1 MAYNKFTLNDLSEK
15 FAIHYELASFMS
27 ALTDISGSEKLL
39 NDLEEAAEMPL
50 STEKAKSE
58 LIIVPLLKELHR
70 NNKNKFSYFSG
81 YQFNVDSKSGLKG
94 YCDFIL
100 SAQPRKIEIESPVFC
115 LVEAKKDN
123 IEDGYAQCGAEMYAA
138 QLFNQKHHT
147 EQKAIYGC
155 VTNAFCWA
163 FLKLE
168 NQKLIID
175 PHYVPLTFSYPDKVL
190 AILQWILNECSH
202 DQSHQIN

>member
-1 MAYNKFTLNDLSEK
+1 VVYNKFTLSDLSDK
-15 FAIHYELASFMS
+15 FQITYELARFLPE
-27 ALTDISGSEKLL
+27 LTDIGASKKLL
-39 NDLEEAAEMPL
+39 MDLEEAAELPL

-70 NNKNKFSYFSG
+70 TNKNKFSYFSG
-81 YQFNVDSKSGLKG
+81 YQFNVDSKKGLKG

-100 SAQPRKIEIESPVFC
+100 SAQPKKIEIESPVFC

-155 VTNAFCWA
+155 VTNAFCWV

-168 NQKLIID
+168 QNTLIID
-175 PHYVPLTFSYPDKVL
+175 HQYVPLTFTQPDKVL
-190 AILQWILNECSH
+190 AILQWILNQCLIKQLKKS
-202 DQSHQIN
+202 

>member
-1 MAYNKFTLNDLSEK
+1 MAYNNFTLSDLSEK
-15 FAIHYELASFMS
+15 FAINYELAAFIPE
-27 ALTDISGSEKLL
+27 LKDISASERLL
-39 NDLEEAAEMPL
+39 EDLAQAMELPL

-70 NNKNKFSYFSG
+70 TNKNKFSYFSG
-81 YQFNVDSKSGLKG
+81 YQFNVDSKKGLKG
-94 YCDFIL
+94 SVDFIL
-100 SAQPRKIEIESPVFC
+100 SAQPKKIEIESPVFC

-147 EQKAIYGC
+147 EQKVIYGC

-168 NQKLIID
+168 NNTLIID
-175 PHYVPLTFSYPDKVL
+175 SYYVPLTFSYPDKVL
-190 AILQWILNECSH
+190 AILQWILDECLRG
-202 DQSHQIN
+202 QSHQN

>member
-1 MAYNKFTLNDLSEK
+1 MAYNKFTLSDLSEK
-15 FAIHYELASFMS
+15 FAINYELASFIPTL
-27 ALTDISGSEKLL
+27 ADISASARLL
-39 NDLEEAAEMPL
+39 EDLAEAMELPL

-70 NNKNKFSYFSG
+70 TNKNKFSYFSG
-81 YQFNVDSKSGLKG
+81 YQFNVDSKNGLKG

-100 SAQPRKIEIESPVFC
+100 SAQPKKIEIESPVFC

-155 VTNAFCWA
+155 VTNAFCWV

-168 NQKLIID
+168 QNTLIID
-175 PHYVPLTFSYPDKVL
+175 HQYVPLTFTQPDKVL
-190 AILQWILNECSH
+190 AVLQWILNQCLVK
-202 DQSHQIN
+202 Q